1 MSFKEQLEDRVTD
14 IEQGLKPYLPEE
26 TGYQKTIYKAMN
38 YSVLAGGKRLR
49 PMFMYEFYKLFHGD
63 REEIIR
69 PFMAAVEMIHTYS
82 LVHDDLPAMD
92 NDDYRRGRLTTHK
105 VFGEDMGILAG
116 DALLNKAFET
126 AFLAFEKGDNTDAL
140 RIGKALKVLG
150 EKAGTEGMI
159 GGQVVDVESN
169 GVGLDLPMITFIHEK
184 KTCALIELSMMVGA
198 ILAGAGEKDVET
210 VEKIGRYVGMAF
222 QIQDDILDIIGDE
235 KVLGK
240 PVHSDEKNA
249 KTTYAT
255 LVGLDKAKQAVKEY
269 SEHAITLLQS
279 IPGDSLYLQ
288 ELIRSLI
295 YREK

>member
-1 MSFKEQLEDRVTD
+1 MNFDEKLAEKVSD
-14 IEQGLKPYLPEE
+14 IEAGLKRYLPEE
-26 TGYQKTIYKAMN
+26 TGYQQTIYKAMT

-49 PMFMYEFYKLFHGD
+49 PMFMYEFYKLFHGQKED
-63 REEIIR
+63 IIR

-126 AFLAFEKGDNTDAL
+126 AFLAFDKADETETT
-140 RIGKALKVLG
+140 RIGRALKIVG

-184 KTCALIELSMMVGA
+184 KTCALLELSMMTGA
-198 ILAGAGEKDVET
+198 LLAGADGEQIRIT
-210 VEKIGRYVGMAF
+210 EKIGRCVGMAF
-222 QIQDDILDIIGDE
+222 QIQDDILDITGDE

-240 PVHSDEKNA
+240 PVHSDEKNG

-255 LVGLDKAKQAVKEY
+255 LVGLDKAKEAVKEY
-269 SEHAITLLQS
+269 SEQALKQLALL
-279 IPGDSLYLQ
+279 PGDSLYLQ

-295 YREK
+295 DREK